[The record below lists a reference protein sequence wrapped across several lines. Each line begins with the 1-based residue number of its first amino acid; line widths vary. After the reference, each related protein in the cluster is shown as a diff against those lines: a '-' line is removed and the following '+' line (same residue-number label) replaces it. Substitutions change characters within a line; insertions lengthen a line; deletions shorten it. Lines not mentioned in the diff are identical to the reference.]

1 MENSRPFRYIWLCV
15 LLILPITMVRAQVM
29 DTGHQVDTLSTAERL
44 SVRSNAVDWLLLVP
58 NIGIEYDIFPTNH
71 NRWSVGLNLRYNWQT
86 SHTYKPGLVYNV
98 AEARLEVRNYYRIR
112 VFSSPSVEPKKHI
125 WERVLSPRRAESKH
139 PTTTY
144 YRGAFVAYNNYSLKL
159 GSEGKQGN
167 AIIGGVMWGMI
178 KPMYQF
184 SNGNSL
190 DLEFAASAGVAYAK
204 YDTYTHDRMDDC
216 YPITATGKTTIMP
229 VINELRVGFV
239 YRFGSYPITKKY
251 RWRYDVDL
259 DYQDRVDSIVRAERN
274 AAAAQHL
281 SDSIYGSIS
290 KVFWDRY
297 DQLAKKNKDRAEK
310 QEALDKKAAEAK
322 KAADKKAAE
331 EKKAAEKKAAA
342 DKKAAE
348 KAAAEEEKAKKKK
361 GAAPAETAPAEAA
374 PAEGAAAEA
383 APAEGAAAET
393 APAEGA
399 AAEAAPA
406 EGAAAE
412 TAPAEGAAAEEQGS
426 AQPTVSGSPADAPSP
441 SADTPAPTEEE
452 TAQ

>member
-1 MENSRPFRYIWLCV
+1 
-15 LLILPITMVRAQVM
+15 M

-71 NRWSVGLNLRYNWQT
+71 NRWSVGLNLRYNWQ
-86 SHTYKPGLVYNV
+86 SNHTYKPGLVYNV

-331 EKKAAEKKAAA
+331 ERKAAEKKAAA

-361 GAAPAETAPAEAA
+361 GAAPAEAAPAEAA
-374 PAEGAAAEA
+374 PTEA
-383 APAEGAAAET
+383 AT
-393 APAEGA
+393 T
-399 AAEAAPA
+399 EA
-406 EGAAAE
+406 
-412 TAPAEGAAAEEQGS
+412 AAAEEQGS
-426 AQPTVSGSPADAPSP
+426 AQPAVSGSPADAPSPSADAPSPSADAPAP

>member
-1 MENSRPFRYIWLCV
+1 
-15 LLILPITMVRAQVM
+15 M

-71 NRWSVGLNLRYNWQT
+71 NRWSVGLNLRYNWQS

-139 PTTTY
+139 PTTTF
-144 YRGAFVAYNNYSLKL
+144 YRGAFVAFNNYSLKL

-281 SDSIYGSIS
+281 SDSIYSSIS

-297 DQLAKKNKDRAEK
+297 DQLAKKNKERAEK

-331 EKKAAEKKAAA
+331 ERKAAEKKAAA

-361 GAAPAETAPAEAA
+361 GAAPAEAA
-374 PAEGAAAEA
+374 PAE
-383 APAEGAAAET
+383 T
-393 APAEGA
+393 APT
-399 AAEAAPA
+399 
-406 EGAAAE
+406 E

-426 AQPTVSGSPADAPSP
+426 AQPAVSGSPADAPAPSADTPAPSADAPSP
-441 SADTPAPTEEE
+441 SADAPSADAPAPAADTPAPTEEE

>member
-1 MENSRPFRYIWLCV
+1 
-15 LLILPITMVRAQVM
+15 M

>member
-1 MENSRPFRYIWLCV
+1 
-15 LLILPITMVRAQVM
+15 M

-58 NIGIEYDIFPTNH
+58 TNH
-71 NRWSVGLNLRYNWQT
+71 NRWSVGLNLRYNWQS

-112 VFSSPSVEPKKHI
+112 VLDGRFIEPKKHI
-125 WERVLSPRRAESKH
+125 WERVVSPRRAESKH
-139 PTTTY
+139 PTTTF
-144 YRGAFVAYNNYSLKL
+144 YRGAFVAFNNYSLKL

-204 YDTYTHDRMDDC
+204 YDTYTHDRLDDC

-239 YRFGSYPITKKY
+239 YHFGSYPITKKY
-251 RWRYDVDL
+251 RWRYDVDM
-259 DYQDRVDSIVRAERN
+259 DYQERMDSIVLAERN
-274 AAAAQHL
+274 AAAAQHI
-281 SDSIYGSIS
+281 SDSIYESIS

-297 DQLAKKNKDRAEK
+297 NQLAKKNKERAEK

-331 EKKAAEKKAAA
+331 ERKAAEKKAAA

-361 GAAPAETAPAEAA
+361 GAAPAEGAA
-374 PAEGAAAEA
+374 AEGAAAES
-383 APAEGAAAET
+383 APAEGTPAPSD
-393 APAEGA
+393 APA
-399 AAEAAPA
+399 
-406 EGAAAE
+406 
-412 TAPAEGAAAEEQGS
+412 TAEEQGS
-426 AQPTVSGSPADAPSP
+426 AQPAVSGSSADAPAPSADTPSADAPAPSADAPAPSSDAPAP
-441 SADTPAPTEEE
+441 SADTPAADTPDPTEEE

>member
-71 NRWSVGLNLRYNWQT
+71 NRWSVGLNLRYNWQS

-259 DYQDRVDSIVRAERN
+259 DYQDRVDSIIRAERN

-281 SDSIYGSIS
+281 SDSIYGTIS

-361 GAAPAETAPAEAA
+361 GAAPAD
-374 PAEGAAAEA
+374 A

-393 APAEGA
+393 APAE
-399 AAEAAPA
+399 
-406 EGAAAE
+406 
-412 TAPAEGAAAEEQGS
+412 TAPAEGATAEEQGS
-426 AQPTVSGSPADAPSP
+426 AQPAVSGSPADAPAPSADAPSP
-441 SADTPAPTEEE
+441 SADAPAPAADTPAPTEEE

>member
-1 MENSRPFRYIWLCV
+1 MVKPRTFKYIWLCV
-15 LLILPITMVRAQVM
+15 LLLAPLAMRAQVM
-29 DTGHQVDTLSTAERL
+29 DTGHKVDTLSGAERL
-44 SVRSNAVDWLLLVP
+44 SLRSNAVDWLLLVP
-58 NIGIEYDIFPTNH
+58 NIGIEYDLGTTNW
-71 NRWSVGLNLRYNWQT
+71 NRWSVGLNLRYNWQS

-112 VFSSPSVEPKKHI
+112 VFSSPAVEEKKHI
-125 WERVLSPRRAESKH
+125 WERVVSPRRAESKH

-144 YRGAFVAYNNYSLKL
+144 YRGAFVAYNNYSLKF
-159 GSEGKQGN
+159 GTEGKQGN

-178 KPMYQF
+178 KPMYEF

-259 DYQDRVDSIVRAERN
+259 DYQDRVDSTILAERN
-274 AAAAQHL
+274 AIAAQNLH
-281 SDSIYGSIS
+281 DSIYGDIS

-297 DQLAKKNKDRAEK
+297 NQLAKKNKERADK
-310 QEALDKKAAEAK
+310 QAAADKKAAEAK

-331 EKKAAEKKAAA
+331 AKKAADKQAAEEKKKA
-342 DKKAAE
+342 DKEAKQA
-348 KAAAEEEKAKKKK
+348 AAAEEKEKKKAAK
-361 GAAPAETAPAEAA
+361 AGADASAAPAAPAADGSPVGTDAPAGTPSAEQTAPAEQPAPAPSDEGAPAA
-374 PAEGAAAEA
+374 PASAEEQAPA
-383 APAEGAAAET
+383 APA
-393 APAEGA
+393 
-399 AAEAAPA
+399 
-406 EGAAAE
+406 
-412 TAPAEGAAAEEQGS
+412 
-426 AQPTVSGSPADAPSP
+426 SGSES
-441 SADTPAPTEEE
+441 PTEQEQKHEE
-452 TAQ
+452 

>member
-1 MENSRPFRYIWLCV
+1 
-15 LLILPITMVRAQVM
+15 M

-71 NRWSVGLNLRYNWQT
+71 NRWSVGLNLRYNWQS

-204 YDTYTHDRMDDC
+204 YDTYTHDRLDDC

-310 QEALDKKAAEAK
+310 QEALDKKAAETK

-331 EKKAAEKKAAA
+331 ERKAAEKKAAA

-361 GAAPAETAPAEAA
+361 GAAPAEAA
-374 PAEGAAAEA
+374 PAEGAPTEA
-383 APAEGAAAET
+383 
-393 APAEGA
+393 
-399 AAEAAPA
+399 
-406 EGAAAE
+406 
-412 TAPAEGAAAEEQGS
+412 APAEGAAAEEQGS
-426 AQPTVSGSPADAPSP
+426 AQPAVSGSPADAPAPSADAPAPSSDAPAPSADAPAP

>member
-1 MENSRPFRYIWLCV
+1 M
-15 LLILPITMVRAQVM
+15 
-29 DTGHQVDTLSTAERL
+29 
-44 SVRSNAVDWLLLVP
+44 P
-58 NIGIEYDIFPTNH
+58 NQNT
-71 NRWSVGLNLRYNWQT
+71 T
-86 SHTYKPGLVYNV
+86 
-98 AEARLEVRNYYRIR
+98 
-112 VFSSPSVEPKKHI
+112 
-125 WERVLSPRRAESKH
+125 
-139 PTTTY
+139 TTTY

-393 APAEGA
+393 ARVLPPRPPLLRVLPLRPPLLRVLPPKSRAL
-399 AAEAAPA
+399 PS
-406 EGAAAE
+406 
-412 TAPAEGAAAEEQGS
+412 QRS
-426 AQPTVSGSPADAPSP
+426 AGLPLTLRLPPLIHRPQLKKKPHNEV
-441 SADTPAPTEEE
+441 
-452 TAQ
+452 

>member
-1 MENSRPFRYIWLCV
+1 MVKPRTFKYIWLCV
-15 LLILPITMVRAQVM
+15 LLLAPLAMRAQVM
-29 DTGHQVDTLSTAERL
+29 DTGHKVDTLSGAERL
-44 SVRSNAVDWLLLVP
+44 SLRSNAVDWLLLVP
-58 NIGIEYDIFPTNH
+58 NIGIEYDLGSTNW

-112 VFSSPSVEPKKHI
+112 VFDGQFVEPKKHI
-125 WERVLSPRRAESKH
+125 WERVVSPRRAESKH

-144 YRGAFVAYNNYSLKL
+144 YRGAFVAYNNYSLKF
-159 GSEGKQGN
+159 GTEGKQGN

-178 KPMYQF
+178 KPMYEF

-259 DYQDRVDSIVRAERN
+259 EYQERMDSTIRATRN
-274 AAAAQHL
+274 AIAAKQL
-281 SDSIYGSIS
+281 SDSLYESIS

-297 DQLAKKNKDRAEK
+297 NELAKKNKARAEK
-310 QEALDKKAAEAK
+310 QSAADKKAAEAK

-331 EKKAAEKKAAA
+331 AKKAADKQAAEEKKKADKEAKKAAA
-342 DKKAAE
+342 AEEKEKKKAA
-348 KAAAEEEKAKKKK
+348 KAGADASAAPAAPAA
-361 GAAPAETAPAEAA
+361 GVSPVGTDAPAGTAAPAEQPATVPAASASGSDTPPAEQPAPAETPAA
-374 PAEGAAAEA
+374 PAEQPATTPAA
-383 APAEGAAAET
+383 
-393 APAEGA
+393 
-399 AAEAAPA
+399 
-406 EGAAAE
+406 
-412 TAPAEGAAAEEQGS
+412 
-426 AQPTVSGSPADAPSP
+426 SPADQN
-441 SADTPAPTEEE
+441 EEANE
-452 TAQ
+452 E